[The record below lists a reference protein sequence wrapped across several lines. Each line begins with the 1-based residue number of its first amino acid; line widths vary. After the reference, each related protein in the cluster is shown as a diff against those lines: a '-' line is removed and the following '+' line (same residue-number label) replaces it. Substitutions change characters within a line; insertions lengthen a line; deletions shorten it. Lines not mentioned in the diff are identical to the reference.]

1 MSVGDD
7 AGDPLDHA
15 QSRRLLDAARTA
27 PPGVGEWVGPYE
39 LIAEIGRGG
48 HSAVYRARQHEPV
61 RRDLAVKILIDPA
74 PSANVA
80 ARFARER
87 ALVAR
92 LRHPGIVPLIDAGEA
107 GPPGAAVPWFAMPLV
122 EGESADRWCDR
133 HGASRAVRL
142 RVIEL
147 AARAVAAAHALGIVH
162 RDLKPG
168 NILVAGSADDPQ
180 VHVIDFGVAKLLDPD
195 LESGEALSTRVGG
208 IVGTPEYMSPEQAN
222 LDSARIGPTSDV
234 YALGLVGC
242 VLLSGKLPAD
252 GPDGRT
258 PLLAGRPMGE
268 RLRAAA
274 EREVPAPSVLAGDRT
289 LRGEIDWIIAKCCA
303 RAADARYPNA
313 GALADDLAR
322 LREGQPIV
330 AAPRD
335 SGYQVSYALRRYRA
349 QLIGAALALGAVIA
363 ALAVESSRQRARAE
377 FETERTKRLSALLET
392 ARVQLVP
399 LTGRTRGDVVDE
411 TKAIPLLEMMRAI
424 NLELLGADAN
434 ETQKSTLNL
443 ARAYDRID
451 RMAEAEGLY
460 RAMLAHALRNDRRQG
475 DWAFLRF
482 MLAGNL
488 HRQEPPRID
497 EAWELLELAHAYW
510 SAMPDPPFQY
520 CNVLIER
527 ANVAGL
533 RGQHADQL
541 RFLHE
546 ALACVDAKS
555 GAGSLRRREIRC
567 FLGDYHR
574 ERGNLAEA
582 RAWYLQAADSA
593 PPSSTDPSF
602 QAWIDAWTGE
612 LLWID
617 REEARISGHPFPPES
632 AARFDELIRRVEARD
647 RGNRRLRHWG
657 TPAAPSTP

>member
-1 MSVGDD
+1 MSAGDD
-7 AGDPLDHA
+7 AGDRLDHA

-122 EGESADRWCDR
+122 DGESVDRWCDR

-168 NILVAGSADDPQ
+168 NILVAGTRDDPQ
-180 VHVIDFGVAKLLDPD
+180 VHVIDFGVAKLLDPEFETGD
-195 LESGEALSTRVGG
+195 ALSTRVGG

-222 LDSARIGPTSDV
+222 LDAARVGPASDV
-234 YALGLVGC
+234 FALGLVAC
-242 VLLSGKLPAD
+242 VLLGGRL
-252 GPDGRT
+252 PDGSLGALT
-258 PLLAGRPMGE
+258 PRPMGE

-274 EREVPAPSVLAGDRT
+274 HREVPLVSTLAADRE
-289 LRGEIDWIIAKCCA
+289 LRGEIDWIVAKCCA
-303 RAADARYPNA
+303 RDAEARYANA
-313 GALADDLAR
+313 GALADDLMR

-335 SGYQVSYALRRYRA
+335 SGYQVSFALRRYRA
-349 QLIGAALALGAVIA
+349 QIIGSVLALGAVIT
-363 ALAVESSRQRARAE
+363 ALAIDSSRQRDRAE
-377 FETERTKRLSALLET
+377 FEVERAKRLSALLET
-392 ARVQLVP
+392 ARAQLVP

-434 ETQKSTLNL
+434 ETQQATLNL
-443 ARAYDRID
+443 ARAYDRVD
-451 RMAEAEGLY
+451 RMAEAEQLY

-488 HRQEPPRID
+488 HRQEPPKVD
-497 EAWELLELAHAYW
+497 EAAELLDLAYAYW
-510 SAMPDPPFQY
+510 SVMPDPPFQL

-541 RFLHE
+541 RLLTE
-546 ALACVDAKS
+546 ALACVDSKS
-555 GAGSLRRREIRC
+555 GGGSLRRREIRC

-574 ERGNLAEA
+574 ARGDLVEA
-582 RAWYLQAADSA
+582 RAWYLQAAEGA
-593 PPSSTDPSF
+593 PPSSPDPSF

-612 LLWID
+612 LLSID
-617 REEARISGHPFPPES
+617 REEARVAGRPFPPES

-647 RGNRRLRHWG
+647 WGNRRLRHWG
-657 TPAAPSTP
+657 MPVAPSTP